1 MNFDLAI
8 PTQLSAALGPDLLLM
23 VGALGLMLWAS
34 WRPDSVEHQRAV
46 GYGAMAL
53 IVATLAAVAYYWWR
67 GYTAS
72 PNGPIAVDNFR
83 WAADVVFLVGTLAT
97 LALSV
102 DYNARERIGAPES
115 HVLVVFATAGMM
127 VLAAARDL
135 TVVFLGIEL
144 MSIST
149 YVLAGIN
156 RRSARSAE
164 SALKYF
170 LLGAFSTGFLLYGM
184 ALTFGATGSTNLGVI
199 GERIAQQ
206 GLLGSPL
213 LIVGVALLL
222 VGFCFK
228 VAVAPFHMWAPDVYD
243 GAPVPITAF
252 MAAAVKAAAFAA
264 FLRVWLEAFSQL
276 DVMQRWHAPVWWLAV
291 ITMVVGNVVALAQ
304 TSVKR
309 MLAYSSVAHAGY
321 VLVAVVVGSGSA
333 IAADR
338 TGVSGASAFLFYLL
352 AYTLATMG
360 AFGVVA
366 ALGRPGRHD
375 DGMEEYAGLW
385 HARPGLAIAMSVFML
400 ALLGFPLFGGMGF
413 VAKYYMLQA
422 ALRGGRAPQTQLA
435 VWMVVTSVISAGYY
449 LRVLQ
454 VMFMRP
460 RAEGAAPPARTGGLT
475 GAVIG
480 GAVAA
485 LLILGLFPGLVLG
498 RLRGT
503 SIATPAATAAAS
515 AGAVGPAAVPGAAL
529 PAAR

>member
-1 MNFDLAI
+1 MIFDLAN
-8 PTQLSAALGPDLLLM
+8 PGQLSAALGPDLLLM
-23 VGALGLMLWAS
+23 AGALGLMLWAA
-34 WRPDSVEHQRAV
+34 WRPDSVEHQRSV

-53 IVATLAAVAYYWWR
+53 VVATLAAVVFYWAR

-72 PNGPIAVDNFR
+72 PNGAIAVDNFR
-83 WAADVVFLVGTLAT
+83 WAADVVFLIGTLAT

-102 DYNARERIGAPES
+102 DYNARERIGAAES

-156 RRSARSAE
+156 RRSGKSAE

-184 ALTFGATGSTNLGVI
+184 ALTYGATGSTNLGVI
-199 GERIAQQ
+199 GSRIAEQ
-206 GLLGSPL
+206 GVLGSPL
-213 LIVGVALLL
+213 LVVGVALLL

-276 DVMQRWHAPVWWLAV
+276 ELTQRWHAPVWWLAV
-291 ITMVVGNVVALAQ
+291 LTMVVGNVVALAQ
-304 TSVKR
+304 TSIKR
-309 MLAYSSVAHAGY
+309 LLAYSSIAHAGY
-321 VLVAVVVGSGSA
+321 VLVAVVVGSGA
-333 IAADR
+333 ARIAADR
-338 TGVSGASAFLFYLL
+338 TGVSGPSAFLFYLL

-360 AFGVVA
+360 AFAVVVA
-366 ALGRPGRHD
+366 VGRAGRHED
-375 DGMEEYAGLW
+375 DMAEYAGLW
-385 HARPGLAIAMSVFML
+385 HVRPGLAIAMSVFML

-435 VWMVVTSVISAGYY
+435 VWMVLKSVLSAGYY

-460 RAEGAAPPARTGGLT
+460 RAEGAVAPARTGRLT

-480 GAVAA
+480 GALA
-485 LLILGLFPGLVLG
+485 LILILGLFPGLVLS

-503 SIATPAATAAAS
+503 TIEGPGLAAS
-515 AGAVGPAAVPGAAL
+515 AAAAAVPAGAL
-529 PAAR
+529 PAAAR